1 MNGSSTRIFQNV
13 RYDLVLND
21 DNPNDYYFEPTGP
34 DVSAS
39 GIKDQMLPAGNKNT
53 ENKEGAKV
61 DEYKKEKKQGEKE
74 KPAAKKTKNTKK
86 KRRLGKKGKNK
97 QAKAIIKKSHE
108 NYLEAL

>member
-34 DVSAS
+34 DVSAL
-39 GIKDQMLPAGNKNT
+39 KEKMMPAGNKNT

-61 DEYKKEKKQGEKE
+61 KDYKIEKAAAKEKEAADYKK
-74 KPAAKKTKNTKK
+74 KN
-86 KRRLGKKGKNK
+86 R
-97 QAKAIIKKSHE
+97 
-108 NYLEAL
+108 